1 MERPVPPRS
10 QKKAILLMS
19 RTPTGSSITKCTK
32 TINDANLNFKN
43 IFKYNPVI
51 FLGNEVKIK
60 SFGVS
65 IFV

>member
-1 MERPVPPRS
+1 MERPVHPRS

-32 TINDANLNFKN
+32 TINDANLNFKKL
-43 IFKYNPVI
+43 FKYNPVK
-51 FLGNEVKIK
+51 FLGNKVKTK
-60 SFGVS
+60 NFGVS